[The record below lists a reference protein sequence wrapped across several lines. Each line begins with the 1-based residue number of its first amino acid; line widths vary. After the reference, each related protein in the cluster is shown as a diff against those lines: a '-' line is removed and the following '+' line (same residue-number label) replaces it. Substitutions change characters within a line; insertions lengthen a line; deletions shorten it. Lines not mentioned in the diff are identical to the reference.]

1 MKTQILYGDR
11 LGRQG
16 EVRLGCSA
24 IFFDERREKVFLTRR
39 TDNGM
44 WCLPGGRVDPGE
56 SVEEAVLRELWEET
70 GLRGRVT
77 RFLGVYSDPNRLVI
91 YPDGNKVHIVAL
103 SFEVE
108 VTGGEPG
115 LSNETTDFGFFTLAE
130 AGQMEIISNHYERV
144 LDALKE
150 EGVPVVK

>member
-16 EVRLGCSA
+16 ELRLGCSA
-24 IFFDERREKVFLTRR
+24 ILFDAAREKVFLTRR

-77 RFLGVYSDPNRLVI
+77 RFLGVYSDPNRLVV
-91 YPDGNKVHIVAL
+91 YPDGNQAHIVAL

-108 VTGGEPG
+108 VVGGEPG

-130 AGQMEIISNHYERV
+130 AAQMEMISDHYERV
-144 LDALKE
+144 LDALKDE
-150 EGVPVVK
+150 QVPVLK

>member
-1 MKTQILYGDR
+1 M
-11 LGRQG
+11 
-16 EVRLGCSA
+16 
-24 IFFDERREKVFLTRR
+24 
-39 TDNGM
+39 
-44 WCLPGGRVDPGE
+44 
-56 SVEEAVLRELWEET
+56 
-70 GLRGRVT
+70 T

-91 YPDGNKVHIVAL
+91 YPDGNKVHIIAL

-144 LDALKE
+144 LDALKD